1 MTARSSVTNSEEDTT
16 MKIRTMHYYTVA
28 AFQSFWRNRFM
39 SVASIATV
47 AISLFILGIFMTLVA
62 NLDYFVENL
71 ESQVEITVYLK
82 DGATQADIDSVG
94 HRLQALPDVKSVT
107 FTDKNQAMDILKERM
122 KDQPGILDALEGK
135 NPLPSSYEVTFTQP
149 EAVRRTADIVADYPE
164 VEGTHYGQEI
174 IEQLFKITTIIRWGG
189 IALIIFLTL
198 AMLFIISNTIRLTVF
213 ARRKEI
219 AIMKYVGA
227 TNWFIRWPFLLEGLF
242 LGFIGGVIAD
252 IALYQFYDFAV
263 TSIHQSLA
271 FLPMVSVYPFMYR
284 TAGVLLIISMVIGAI
299 GSTISLK
306 RYMKV

>member
-1 MTARSSVTNSEEDTT
+1 

-62 NLDYFVENL
+62 NLDYFAENL

-82 DGATQADIDSVG
+82 DGATQADIDSVAR
-94 HRLQALPDVKSVT
+94 RLQALPDVKSVT

-189 IALIIFLTL
+189 IALIVFLTL

-242 LGFIGGVIAD
+242 LALSAASLPTSPFISS
-252 IALYQFYDFAV
+252 
-263 TSIHQSLA
+263 TT
-271 FLPMVSVYPFMYR
+271 LPSRRSMSPWPSYR
-284 TAGVLLIISMVIGAI
+284 WSASFPLCTARQAS
-299 GSTISLK
+299 S
-306 RYMKV
+306 